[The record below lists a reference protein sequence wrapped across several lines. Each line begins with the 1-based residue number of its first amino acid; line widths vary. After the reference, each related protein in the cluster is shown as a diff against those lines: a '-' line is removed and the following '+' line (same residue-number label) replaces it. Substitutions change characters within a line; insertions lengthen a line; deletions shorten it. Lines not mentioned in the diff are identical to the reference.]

1 MGETGVYVARSGVKW
16 LTMGSSGGRVGAG
29 GNRSRVLALRQPSGH
44 RWERAGRGAMFFGLH
59 ERQLDDKGRVAL
71 PATFRADLGDR
82 CYLVIGDDRCIEVYS
97 SEEFEN
103 RARDMIEAV
112 RRGDE
117 TAERRRALAHSATL
131 ATIDKQGRVTVE
143 EKLRDFARIPL
154 VVQGLRRRQPRPRR
168 ALERGRLHR
177 DLRSRRPRPVARG
190 DS

>member
-1 MGETGVYVARSGVKW
+1 
-16 LTMGSSGGRVGAG
+16 
-29 GNRSRVLALRQPSGH
+29 
-44 RWERAGRGAMFFGLH
+44 MFFGLH

-154 VVQGLRRRQPRPRR
+154 STKVFVAGNLDRVELWSEAVYTEISDR
-168 ALERGRLHR
+168 ATAA
-177 DLRSRRPRPVARG
+177 VARG